1 MADRSGP
8 GPRDAASLTP
18 VLGERVAGL
27 TWRDRLLAVRDRI
40 VGDRRFQRWAAGFPL
55 TRPIARRQA
64 QALFDLCAG
73 FVYSQVLLSV
83 VRLGLLDLVADR
95 PLTSEDIASRTGL
108 ASDPCN
114 RLLAAAAALDLL
126 SRRSSGRYGLGMLGA
141 ALRANPGV
149 AAMIEHH
156 GALYADLVDPVGLLR
171 RDKAATRL
179 GGYWPYASAENPASL
194 PGDATAAYTALMA
207 ASQDL
212 IADDIIEAYPLQ
224 RHRRL
229 LDVGGGDGTF
239 LAAVARHVPNLDLV
253 LFDLPAVAERARTRF
268 DAAASPAR
276 LTIAAGSFLTDDLPA
291 GADVVTL
298 VRVILDHDDDTVL
311 HVLRAIR
318 RAIAPGGTLLVAEPL
333 SGVRGVERTSD
344 AYFGIYL
351 MAMGRGRPRSYA
363 DITRLLTAA
372 GFRAPRLLRTRR
384 PMLTSVIQARTDP
397 QT

>member
-1 MADRSGP
+1 MADRSVS
-8 GPRDAASLTP
+8 GPRGSAPISHDPAETNT
-18 VLGERVAGL
+18 GL
-27 TWRDRLLAVRDRI
+27 TWRDRVLAVRDRI

-73 FVYSQVLLSV
+73 FVYSQVLLAV

-95 PLTSEDIASRTGL
+95 PMTGDEIAARTGL

-126 SRRSSGRYGLGMLGA
+126 SRRSGGRYGLGMLGA

-156 GALYADLVDPVGLLR
+156 GALYADIVDPVGLLR
-171 RDKAATRL
+171 RDEAATRL
-179 GGYWPYASAENPASL
+179 GGYWPYASAENPAAL

-212 IADDIIEAYPLQ
+212 IADDIIEAYPLK

-239 LAAVARHVPNLDLV
+239 LAAVAQKAPALDLV
-253 LFDLPAVAERARTRF
+253 LFDLPAVAERARQRF
-268 DAAASPAR
+268 DATKPAAR
-276 LTIAAGSFLTDDLPA
+276 VTLVGGSFLADDLPT
-291 GADVVTL
+291 GADLVTL
-298 VRVILDHDDDTVL
+298 VRVILDHDDATVL
-311 HVLRAIR
+311 HVLKAIR
-318 RAIAPGGTLLVAEPL
+318 RAITPGGTLLVAEPL

-384 PMLTSVIQARTDP
+384 PMLTSVIEARTDP